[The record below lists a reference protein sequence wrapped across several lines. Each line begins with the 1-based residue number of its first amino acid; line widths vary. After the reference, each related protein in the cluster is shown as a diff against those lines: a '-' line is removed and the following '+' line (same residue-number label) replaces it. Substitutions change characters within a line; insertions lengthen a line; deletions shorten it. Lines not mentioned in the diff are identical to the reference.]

1 MVESNSV
8 HGAERQEAA
17 TYTRDDLAQ
26 LLKVSLRHVANLDA
40 SGRLPRKIRFGR
52 ACRYLASE
60 FHSWLEAGAPARD
73 QWEAMKAAK
82 RSGGRA

>member
-1 MVESNSV
+1 MNENHDALTESESV
-8 HGAERQEAA
+8 
-17 TYTRDDLAQ
+17 TYTRDELAR

-52 ACRYLASE
+52 VCRYLALE
-60 FHSWLEAGAPARD
+60 IHCWLEAGAPARD
-73 QWEAMKAAK
+73 KWDAMKAAK